1 MLEDF
6 RLKVFMAVA
15 KEGSFTK
22 AAASLGVSQPAVSQN
37 VADLERITGR
47 RLFERLRSEVVL
59 TPQGEVFRQY
69 AEAMLAL
76 CDSAENMF
84 SVFQPS
90 VVRIAVSEELY
101 ANYVAPMLESFVTV
115 HPEVSFERS
124 IFEDADLTLTLSKAP
139 ESLFELPADSIA
151 RMRLSVSLPQKPG
164 DLKATRE
171 KTSYFDVLFQ
181 PSPAFACTRLCRV
194 LKDFLTSF

>member
-6 RLKVFMAVA
+6 RLKVFMTVIE
-15 KEGSFTK
+15 EGSFTK

-59 TPQGEVFRQY
+59 TPQGKVFKQY
-69 AEAMLAL
+69 AEAMLAIG
-76 CDSAENMF
+76 DSAENMF
-84 SVFQPS
+84 SAFQPS

-101 ANYVAPMLESFVTV
+101 AHYVAPALESFVTV

-124 IFEDADLTLTLSKAP
+124 IFEDADLTLALRKAP
-139 ESLFELPADSIA
+139 ESLFETNTDAIA
-151 RMRLSVSLPQKPG
+151 RMRLSVTLPQKPG
-164 DLKATRE
+164 DLKAARE

-181 PSPAFACTRLCRV
+181 PAPAFACTRLCRV
-194 LKDFLTSF
+194 LKEFLTSF